1 VVVDKL
7 TDFQIA
13 VLKFMARH
21 QQAMRHL
28 GDCAGSLPGAL
39 DEEGRAGPRSGRA
52 ALIGHIDRAFMKM
65 EKMGFCCRL
74 PGKDQFSA
82 ASGVIREA
90 GLEYLEKLDE
100 AKKG

>member
-21 QQAMRHL
+21 QQACDTWAIAQVVFPERWTKKV
-28 GDCAGSLPGAL
+28 
-39 DEEGRAGPRSGRA
+39 GRPRSGRA